1 MSDTAVNP
9 PGGPAPLESPAV
21 PPETAAHPVPA
32 DADAPS
38 TDVPA
43 ETAPLADAPPAD
55 APLADAPVEDAPVE
69 DAPVLEVPPAAR
81 RRPSFAVRATAAV
94 VAAALVGVGI
104 GVGILKVRYD
114 DEPVVAAGPTAAAP
128 GPSASPA
135 FGAKS
140 NGTHF
145 GSFRDLLLP
154 VPDGYRLGP
163 DAGAY
168 GNDTELTE
176 AQRKS
181 WMEDEIRGL
190 PTKLQDS
197 LRKVWQ
203 DTPLKG
209 GGVRSLAASDDTLV
223 ATVWLLQY
231 HQAAVKADD
240 AWVSTLG
247 SDTGLFRLGPQVP
260 GHTEAHC
267 YLPALPPGSEVDSLQ
282 CSAAL
287 GDLRVVFQVDGVAP
301 LPKDRLVTLF
311 AEQLDR
317 LAIPGATA

>member
-1 MSDTAVNP
+1 VSDTAVNP

-21 PPETAAHPVPA
+21 PPEDAVHPVPA
-32 DADAPS
+32 GADTPTGAAPLVDAPRA
-38 TDVPA
+38 DVP
-43 ETAPLADAPPAD
+43 
-55 APLADAPVEDAPVE
+55 PVA
-69 DAPVLEVPPAAR
+69 APPAAR

-114 DEPVVAAGPTAAAP
+114 DGPVVAAGPTAAAP

-154 VPDGYRLGP
+154 VPDGYHLGP

-176 AQRKS
+176 AQRRS

-203 DTPLKG
+203 NTPLKG
-209 GGVRSLAASDDTLV
+209 GGVRSLAASDDELV

-260 GHTEAHC
+260 GHSEAHC

-301 LPKDRLVTLF
+301 LPKDKLVTLF
-311 AEQLDR
+311 AKQLDR